1 MAAVPLPPSPPGN
14 MRTPELTLGEISK
27 LITQY
32 VAQIKYYENP
42 KLWKTYLRNELWK
55 FAKSKNH
62 NYTQNDLQDHAFKN
76 IGNNILELVDKDNKW
91 QPTEIATEITKF
103 TQYYTI
109 VLFDYE
115 FYFGRIENVPET
127 PNINLKEIDPI
138 LGSELGGSFV
148 ALVTWEEFIA
158 MWYRDIDRTKIVP
171 LYLLHQKRFYDWFGN
186 KSLQATVDMIADKPR
201 EKWRYILKK
210 MCKIG
215 VVDHEYIRHTCD
227 MRWIT
232 EECLMDETER
242 YTRRY

>member
-27 LITQY
+27 LMTQY

-42 KLWKTYLRNELWK
+42 RLWKTYLRNELWK
-55 FAKSKNH
+55 FAKLKNH
-62 NYTQNDLQDHAFKN
+62 YYTQNDLQDYAFKN
-76 IGNNILELVDKDNKW
+76 IGKDILELVDKDNKW
-91 QPTEIATEITKF
+91 QATEIATEVTRF
-103 TQYYTI
+103 TQYYTT

-115 FYFGRIENVPET
+115 FYFGKMENVPET

-158 MWYRDIDRTKIVP
+158 MWYRDIDRTKIIP

-186 KSLQATVDMIADKPR
+186 K
-201 EKWRYILKK
+201 
-210 MCKIG
+210 
-215 VVDHEYIRHTCD
+215 
-227 MRWIT
+227 
-232 EECLMDETER
+232 
-242 YTRRY
+242 